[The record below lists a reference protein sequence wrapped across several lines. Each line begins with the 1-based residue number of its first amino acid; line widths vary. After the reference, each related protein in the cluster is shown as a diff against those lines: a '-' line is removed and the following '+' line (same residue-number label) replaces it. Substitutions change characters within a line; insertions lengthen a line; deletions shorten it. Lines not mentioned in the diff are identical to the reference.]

1 MNIMDILHKLGYDV
15 VSFSDG
21 VYKIQNTTAKI
32 NRLRK
37 QIEAGE
43 IGYEGSI
50 YDEYEVKVGDVC
62 FNKLGN
68 LYVEF
73 VSLDGEEIIDVYE
86 HRNMDPDELY

>member
-1 MNIMDILHKLGYDV
+1 MNVLDILHKLGYDV
-15 VSFSDG
+15 ISFNDG
-21 VYKIQNTTAKI
+21 VYKIQNTTENI

-50 YDEYEVKVGDVC
+50 YDQYEVKVGEVF
-62 FNKLGN
+62 FNGLGN

-73 VSLDGEEIIDVYE
+73 LSLDGEEIIDGYE
-86 HRNMDPDELY
+86 YRNMDPYDLY